1 MVKLPV
7 GTVVRIKRD
16 LAVGK
21 CYGDVKGGE
30 EQVELSDFMSVFL
43 GREAT
48 ITGDRYAGYGVYVL
62 DGMYFW
68 NRQMFELMAPEG
80 GAGREDSG
88 KPAEGGAGAEE

>member
-7 GTVVRIKRD
+7 GTVVRIKSD

-30 EQVELSDFMSVFL
+30 ERVEFSDFMSVFL
-43 GREAT
+43 GRKAT
-48 ITGDRYAGYGVYVL
+48 ITSDKYAEYGVYVL

-68 NRQMFELMAPEG
+68 NRQMFEIAAPEG
-80 GAGREDSG
+80 GAGLEDSD
-88 KPAEGGAGAEE
+88 KSSEVGAGAEE

>member
-1 MVKLPV
+1 MVKLPI
-7 GTVVRIKRD
+7 GTVVRIKSD

-30 EQVELSDFMSVFL
+30 LQVELLDSMSVFL

-48 ITGDRYAGYGVYVL
+48 ITSDKYAENGVYVL
-62 DGMYFW
+62 DGLYFW

-80 GAGREDSG
+80 GAGREDPD
-88 KPAEGGAGAEE
+88 KLAEGGAGAEE